1 MVPSQESSPSEVR
14 GAGTICQ
21 PPKMTGRILV
31 VEDDNTNRLT
41 AIRFLQRLGFD
52 ASGATDGLHA
62 LEMLGESPYDAVLMD
77 IQMPEMDGLEAT
89 LRIRQSPGTA
99 FDPRIPI
106 IALTAHAMAGDRERF
121 LSSGMDDYLT
131 KPLEIAALRSVLARV
146 LPASVPS

>member
-1 MVPSQESSPSEVR
+1 M
-14 GAGTICQ
+14 AG
-21 PPKMTGRILV
+21 KILV

-52 ASGATDGLHA
+52 AFGANDGLHA
-62 LEMLGESPYDAVLMD
+62 LEMLAESPFDAVLMD

-89 LRIRQSPGTA
+89 QRIRQTPGTA
-99 FDPRIPI
+99 SDPRIPI

-121 LSSGMDDYLT
+121 LNAGMDDYLT
-131 KPLEIAALRSVLARV
+131 KPLEIAALRSVLARM